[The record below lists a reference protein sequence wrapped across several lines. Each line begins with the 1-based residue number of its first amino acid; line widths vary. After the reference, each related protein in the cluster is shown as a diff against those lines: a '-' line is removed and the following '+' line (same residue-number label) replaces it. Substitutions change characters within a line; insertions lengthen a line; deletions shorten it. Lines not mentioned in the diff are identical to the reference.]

1 MNETTFTRATG
12 LYQAGDYRGALRK
25 YTECLKDSTAP
36 LKAGEFGS
44 VYHHIGN
51 CLMKMKN
58 PEEAIRAYTQA
69 EEDVAYA
76 GDASLHLNI
85 GKAYNALK
93 EYDKAID
100 EFNKAIEAPEYASRY
115 KALMSL
121 GNIQMKMGDSA
132 EAGRNFREAA
142 LDPNNPDPARAL
154 LNLGV
159 CFMSLGRAQ
168 DALAS
173 YESAKDFDMSTNTR
187 NRLISSM
194 GQAYAA
200 NDEPEKAV
208 ECFKQVTSDG
218 TYQLSDSAAVDYSR
232 CISEMNKKAAQIEA
246 GDMSGLDVSN
256 AEDIAGAQ
264 DPYYYDD
271 GTQALDK
278 VQGYVDAY
286 EGDDDKF
293 FTATEEEIKQIYK
306 AQAKKDRKRRGF
318 GLKLFLVI
326 IIIIVLLL
334 GGGAAAYFMG
344 YGFPTQEAVATEL
357 FKNPSKTSAS
367 FASSVSDT
375 SKEQLANFVVQDS
388 NVEVTGVE
396 RGMNESNVYA
406 TAKTS
411 EGGEI
416 KYLLTMSREFVGWK
430 VSNVELYFASQNS

>member
-1 MNETTFTRATG
+1 MNETIFSRATG
-12 LYQAGDYRGALRK
+12 LYRAGDYRGALRK
-25 YTECLKDSTAP
+25 YTECLKDEASP
-36 LKAGEFGS
+36 LGAGEYGE

-76 GDASLHLNI
+76 GGASLHLNI
-85 GKAYNALK
+85 GKAYNSLK

-100 EFNKAIEAPEYASRY
+100 EFNQAIDTPGYASRY

-121 GNIQMKMGDSA
+121 GNIQMKMGDTA

-142 LDPNNPDPARAL
+142 LDQNNPDPARAL

-159 CFMSLGRAQ
+159 CFMSLGRPE

-208 ECFKQVTSDG
+208 ECFKDVTSDG

-232 CISEMNKKAAQIEA
+232 CISEMNKKAAQIEI
-246 GDMSGLDVSN
+246 GDTSGLDVSN
-256 AEDIAGAQ
+256 AEDIAGVQ
-264 DPYYYDD
+264 DPYFYDE

-293 FTATEEEIKQIYK
+293 FTATEDEIKQIYK
-306 AQAKKDRKRRGF
+306 AQAKKERKRRGF
-318 GLKLFLVI
+318 GLKLFL
-326 IIIIVLLL
+326 IIIIVIVLLL
-334 GGGAAAYFMG
+334 AGAGVAYIMG
-344 YGFPTQEAVATEL
+344 YGFPTQEATAAEL
-357 FKNPSKTSAS
+357 FKNPSAKSSS
-367 FASSVSDT
+367 FANSVNET
-375 SKEQLANFVVQDS
+375 TKTQLADFVVQDS
-388 NVEVTGVE
+388 SVVVNGVE
-396 RGMNESNVYA
+396 RDMNESKLYA

-411 EGGEI
+411 QGGEV
-416 KYLLTMSREFVGWK
+416 KYLLTMQRELAGWK
-430 VSNVELYFASQNS
+430 VSNVELYFASQNA